1 MLLTIISLLASF
13 VTCDDSQR
21 MFVLLLSIVRM
32 IYLWNVWK
40 DPGHSIIYSFK
51 YEGIWYKTYEWC
63 PTIKLQA
70 RLDQLKTSSSMV
82 ISVLNGRITD
92 EEFEALIAPIS
103 TPKEQEV

>member
-51 YEGIWYKTYEWC
+51 YEGTWYKTYEWC

-92 EEFEALIAPIS
+92 EEFEAFIAPIS